1 MGVPAETNVEIR
13 DFRGM
18 ASNYDPNDITPG
30 SSQFQSNVNGLQR
43 GQLEVRRGMREV
55 TFETDT

>member
-1 MGVPAETNVEIR
+1 MGVEAKEVVEIK

-18 ASNYDPNDITPG
+18 ASNFDPNDISPG
-30 SSQFQSNVNGLQR
+30 TSQVQTNVNGLQR

-55 TFETDT
+55 TFEA

>member
-1 MGVPAETNVEIR
+1 MGEPAKTTMEIR

-18 ASNYDPNDITPG
+18 ASNYDPNDIAPG
-30 SSQFQSNVNGLQR
+30 TSQLQINVNGLQR

-55 TFETDT
+55 TFEE

>member
-1 MGVPAETNVEIR
+1 MGEPANKVVEIR

-30 SSQFQSNVNGLQR
+30 SSQLQVNINGLQR
-43 GQLEVRRGMREV
+43 GQLEIRRGLREV
-55 TFETDT
+55 TFEAET

>member
-1 MGVPAETNVEIR
+1 MGEPARNTVTIK

-30 SSQFQSNVNGLQR
+30 SSQLQVNINGQQR
-43 GQLEVRRGMREV
+43 GQLEIRRGLREV
-55 TFETDT
+55 AFEADV

>member
-1 MGVPAETNVEIR
+1 MGEPAESAVEIR

-18 ASNYDPNDITPG
+18 ASNYDPNDIMPG
-30 SSQFQSNVNGLQR
+30 SSQLQVNVNGLQR

-55 TFETDT
+55 TFED